1 MTSLLLAIAITA
13 VGQDKIYTTSGGTI
27 EAKVQ
32 SIMPLKVIYKRFDN
46 QAGPEYNLPKKEII
60 KIVYQNGTTDVFNP
74 QLDRSDS
81 RHGNTNAK
89 KYQTKSD
96 I

>member
-32 SIMPLKVIYKRFDN
+32 SIMPFKVIYKRFDN

-74 QLDRSDS
+74 Q
-81 RHGNTNAK
+81 
-89 KYQTKSD
+89 
-96 I
+96 